1 MIEKVRAC
9 LERIKINIQAHGG
22 DVELINVDE
31 SSGTVTVRLTGACAT
46 CPMAKL
52 TLQKGVEEEL
62 KKEVP
67 AVKKVIAV
75 ESVDWQ
81 I

>member
-9 LERIKINIQAHGG
+9 LERIRTNIQAHGG

-31 SSGTVTVRLTGACAT
+31 NTGTVNVRLTGACAT

-52 TLQKGVEEEL
+52 TLQMGIEKEL
-62 KKEVP
+62 KKVMPEI
-67 AVKKVIAV
+67 KKVVAV
-75 ESVDWQ
+75 ETADWQ